1 MSSSQQKDDFK
12 KYREKSGVLEAL
24 TKVLVGLYE
33 EQHSN
38 GPPPNGME
46 YIKTYLGAPSNVD
59 VEGLKSENESLKAQ
73 IKSLQHEVA
82 ELKRLAKHKKWKTSG
97 NL

>member
-1 MSSSQQKDDFK
+1 MSNQQKDDFK
-12 KYREKSGVLEAL
+12 KYLEKSGVLEAL

-33 EQHSN
+33 ETHTNS

-59 VEGLKSENESLKAQ
+59 VDGLRSENESLKGQ
-73 IKSLQHEVA
+73 IKSLQQEVA
-82 ELKRLAKHKKWKTSG
+82 ELKKHAKHKK
-97 NL
+97 